1 MLQKRAAQEKE
12 HMLAFNFF
20 PRLTPFA
27 PNWFINMAAPVVG
40 IPIVPFFIASLV
52 GTQVSLF
59 FLSITGQ
66 TLREAA
72 EALGDGETFDNQQF
86 QEVIKSRTL
95 MLGVLMAILQ
105 CIPGFF
111 IWIEKRKR
119 AAEAAAK

>member
-20 PRLTPFA
+20 LRLTPFA

-40 IPIVPFFIASLV
+40 IPIVPFFVASLV

-59 FLSITGQ
+59 FLSITGV

-72 EALGDGETFDNQQF
+72 EALGEGETFNNAEF
-86 QEVIKSRTL
+86 QIVIRNRTL
-95 MLGVLMAILQ
+95 TLGVVMATLQ
-105 CIPGFF
+105 TLP
-111 IWIEKRKR
+111 
-119 AAEAAAK
+119 